1 MAISLMPWREILNVH
16 KTKNF
21 KEELTMSEEKKR
33 ELDEQELENVSGGVR
48 STASIPY
55 YPKPRPSI
63 CPKCQSKNISYKSS
77 GGYHCNACGVDFSI

>member
-1 MAISLMPWREILNVH
+1 
-16 KTKNF
+16 
-21 KEELTMSEEKKR
+21 MSEEKKR

-63 CPKCQSKNISYKSS
+63 CPKCQSKNISYKFS